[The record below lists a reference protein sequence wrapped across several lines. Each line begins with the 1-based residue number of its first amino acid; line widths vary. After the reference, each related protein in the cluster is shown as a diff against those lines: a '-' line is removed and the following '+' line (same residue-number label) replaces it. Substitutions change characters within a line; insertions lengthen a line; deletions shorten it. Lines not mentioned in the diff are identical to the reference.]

1 MTFHVNCLLGWQT
14 IHMKCQDLFSLKNKK
29 KLLSA
34 AVVIDTLRVN
44 STVPK
49 IKMLTALLVRM
60 CLSVGWEN
68 GLELELMTVSFN
80 S

>member
-1 MTFHVNCLLGWQT
+1 M
-14 IHMKCQDLFSLKNKK
+14 
-29 KLLSA
+29 LSA
-34 AVVIDTLRVN
+34 AVVIDALRVN

-49 IKMLTALLVRM
+49 IKMLTALVVRL

-68 GLELELMTVSFN
+68 GLELELTTVSFN